1 MNSEKLKVVVSNIV
15 LNNNLVISFE
25 SVNSFIN
32 TILKESSNNQ
42 LITDLLTFINNGKN
56 QDIIAM
62 FIDHN
67 REDFIN
73 ILNTCIQDMTQANID
88 GKITND
94 EILIMV
100 IKNIHGLTKL
110 IKNFTLGLVTSDIK
124 VFIINMLLFLILLI
138 LSILSAT
145 KIITDLPTE
154 KIINVLNETNKTYV
168 DTLVLAN
175 NAIDILTDINVIVND
190 EEIANKCS
198 CCLPFFNF
206 IRSKKTNEPNKIINF
221 IDKAIKDEP
230 LLNKEATKAEETKV
244 EEPKVEETKET
255 KAEEPKVEETKETKA
270 EETKVEEPKVEETK
284 ETKAEEPKAE
294 ETKVEEPKAE

>member
-1 MNSEKLKVVVSNIV
+1 MNSDKLKVVLSSIV
-15 LNNNLVISFE
+15 LNNHLAVSFN

-32 TILKESSNNQ
+32 DILKESSNNQ

-73 ILNTCIQDMTQANID
+73 ILNTCIQDMTQVNAD
-88 GKITND
+88 GQITKD

-138 LSILSAT
+138 FGILLET
-145 KIITDLPTE
+145 KTITDLPID
-154 KIINVLNETNKTYV
+154 KIINILNETNKKYV

-175 NAIDILTDINVIVND
+175 NAIDILSDINVIINND
-190 EEIANKCS
+190 ELFDKCS
-198 CCLPFFNF
+198 CCLPFINF
-206 IRSKKTNEPNKIINF
+206 IKSKKTNEPNRIIKF
-221 IDKAIKDEP
+221 MEEAVEP
-230 LLNKEATKAEETKV
+230 TVELKEESK
-244 EEPKVEETKET
+244 KES
-255 KAEEPKVEETKETKA
+255 KE
-270 EETKVEEPKVEETK
+270 
-284 ETKAEEPKAE
+284 
-294 ETKVEEPKAE
+294 